1 MPSPSLNR
9 CLNQAPRLSLMPACL
24 MLACLLTAGR
34 VAFAGED
41 DVAAAKVR
49 GEAIF
54 TQKCASCHGPAGQGM
69 ADGHKSP
76 LLGDASIVELT
87 RIIDATMPEGEP
99 EVLDKAQ
106 SEDVARYIYDAFYSP
121 EAQIRNTPSRI
132 ELSRLTV
139 RQYEQAVTDLIGS
152 FRGGYENTNEFGL
165 KATYFDGRR
174 FRKEDKKLE
183 RIDPVV
189 NFDFGEGK
197 PLPDVEMAS
206 DEFSI
211 HWNGSLIAPETG
223 EYEIIIK
230 TVNGVEFWL
239 NDDSKLLIDGRV
251 RSGNDVEWRER
262 IHLLG
267 GRRYRLRLQTFKSKG
282 AKEKTAA
289 IALWWRPPHRG
300 EELIPARNLLP
311 AWTPEVFVVT
321 TPFPPDDRSVGYE
334 RGTAI
339 SKEWAQATTD
349 GAIETAAYV
358 VRKLRDLAG
367 YGRDA
372 NPEERKKKVR
382 EFCVRFVE
390 RAHRRPLSDDEKSRV
405 IDGILDGSDDLET
418 GVQRIVLLTLKS
430 PRFLYRELGGQPND
444 PWNVASRLSFT
455 LCDTLPDQQLRDAA
469 ARNELQKP
477 DQIRRQAERLVRT
490 DAGRAKLKSFL
501 MNWVRVEHL
510 TDIAK
515 DSQTYPEFTP
525 AIVSDLRTSLELF
538 VDEVLANN
546 EASLK
551 QLLLEDHVWLNG
563 RLAKFYGADLPENA
577 EFQKVRLDGGQR
589 AGVLTHPFLMAGFAY
604 TSTTS
609 PIHRGVF
616 ITRSVLG
623 RSLKMPPIAVSPEPA
638 DLHPNLSTR
647 ERVDLQTKA
656 EMCRTC
662 HNLINP
668 LGFSLESFDAVGRF
682 RGEEKGKPI
691 DATGLYLTRAGI
703 EEKFAGS
710 RALAE
715 FLANS
720 PETRTAFTQQLFQN
734 LVKQAWPAY
743 GKELLSELDRRF
755 QASNLNIRDLAVEI
769 AIATARVPE
778 NAETAA
784 K

>member
-1 MPSPSLNR
+1 MPHTCKFWFLQNLTV
-9 CLNQAPRLSLMPACL
+9 CVV
-24 MLACLLTAGR
+24 LLGCAWMNSSIY
-34 VAFAGED
+34 GEED
-41 DVAAAKVR
+41 PHQAAKVR
-49 GEAIF
+49 GQALF
-54 TQKCASCHGPAGQGM
+54 AQKCASCHGAAGQG
-69 ADGHKSP
+69 GTESYKTP
-76 LLGDASIVELT
+76 LIGDASIVELT

-99 EVLDKAQ
+99 EQLDKAQ

-121 EAQIRNTPSRI
+121 DAQIRNSPSRI

-139 RQYEQAVTDLIGS
+139 RQYQQAVTDLLGS

-189 NFDFGEGK
+189 QFDFGEGK

-211 HWNGSLIAPETG
+211 HWTGSLVAPETG

-230 TVNGVEFWL
+230 TANGVEFWL
-239 NDDSKLLIDGRV
+239 NDESKILIDGRV

-262 IHLLG
+262 INLLG
-267 GRRYRLRLQTFKSKG
+267 GRRYRLRLQMFKSKN

-289 IALWWRPPHRG
+289 IALWWRPPHKT
-300 EELIPARNLLP
+300 EELIPSRYLLP
-311 AWTPEVFVVT
+311 AWTPEVFIVN
-321 TPFPPDDRSVGYE
+321 TPFPPDDRSAGYE
-334 RGTAI
+334 RGNSI
-339 SKEWAQATTD
+339 SKEWEQSTTD
-349 GAIETAAYV
+349 AAIETAAYV
-358 VRKLRDLAG
+358 AKKLKDLAG

-372 NPEERKKKVR
+372 NPEEKKRKVR
-382 EFCVRFVE
+382 EFSIRFVE
-390 RAHRRPLSDDEKSRV
+390 RAHRRPLSDDEKARMV
-405 IDGILDGSDDLET
+405 DRWLDATEDLET
-418 GVQRIVLLTLKS
+418 AVQRIVLLTLKS
-430 PRFLYRELGGQPND
+430 PRFLYREIVGSPND

-455 LCDTLPDQQLRDAA
+455 LCDTIPDQQLRDAA
-469 ARNELQKP
+469 AKNELQKP
-477 DQIRRQAERLVRT
+477 DQLQRQAERLVRT
-490 DAGRAKLKSFL
+490 DAGKAKLKTFL
-501 MNWVRVEHL
+501 LNWVRVEHL
-510 TDIAK
+510 HDIAK
-515 DSQTYPEFTP
+515 DSQQYPEFTP

-538 VDEVLANN
+538 VDEVLQSN

-551 QLLLEDHVWLNG
+551 QLLLEDHIWMNG

-577 EFQKVRLDGGQR
+577 DFQKVRIDNGQR

-616 ITRSVLG
+616 VTRSVLG

-668 LGFSLESFDAVGRF
+668 LGFPLESFDAVGRF
-682 RGEEKGKPI
+682 RAEEKGKPV
-691 DATGLYLTRAGI
+691 DATGQYLTRAGV

-715 FLANS
+715 FLATS
-720 PETRTAFTQQLFQN
+720 PETRAAFTQQLFQN

-743 GKELLSELDRRF
+743 SKDLLTQLDQKF
-755 QASNLNIRDLAVEI
+755 AASNLNIRELAVAI
-769 AIATARVPE
+769 AVATARVPE
-778 NAETAA
+778 TAETAA